1 MTGCTAPNCSNSDT
15 KGFLMQVLVTPFRVY
30 FANNMWE
37 RPRVDEK
44 RKLKITA
51 VPTIFENKA
60 KKVARSHSE
69 QCIETEV
76 QDIKN
81 KKKESSARRIHCLT
95 IIQKKIIKKKIII
108 KIAKIIIAR
117 RVGNKHGF

>member
-60 KKVARSHSE
+60 KKVAVI
-69 QCIETEV
+69 CT
-76 QDIKN
+76 
-81 KKKESSARRIHCLT
+81 
-95 IIQKKIIKKKIII
+95 
-108 KIAKIIIAR
+108 
-117 RVGNKHGF
+117 